1 MAEEHPGADEE
12 SALGYPLVIQLG
24 TLTALI
30 GEMGK
35 VFAELQE
42 TGRIS
47 LSDRQAPSIDEIAST
62 LGLAHYREAEEAA
75 LAGR

>member
-1 MAEEHPGADEE
+1 
-12 SALGYPLVIQLG
+12 
-24 TLTALI
+24 
-30 GEMGK
+30 MGK

-47 LSDRQAPSIDEIAST
+47 LSDRQAPSIDEIATT
-62 LGLAHYREAEEAA
+62 LGLEHYREAEAAA